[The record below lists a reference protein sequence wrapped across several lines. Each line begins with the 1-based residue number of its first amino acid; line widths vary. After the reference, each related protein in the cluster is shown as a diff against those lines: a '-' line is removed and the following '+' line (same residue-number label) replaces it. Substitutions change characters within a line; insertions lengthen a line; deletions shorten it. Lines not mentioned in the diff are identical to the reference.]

1 MIFSINRHM
10 KKLIYFFLFLAMS
23 TSLFAQK
30 KDALTLYH
38 TANTAYQKQDYA
50 GSIKLYEQLIAD
62 GNVST
67 EVYFNLGNSYFKEGN
82 VPRAIINYERA
93 KKLAPEDED
102 IEFNLKIASLKVVDR
117 IDNVP
122 EVFYKRWIRSMATIF
137 PANTWS
143 IVFVILIWL
152 VFMSAGFYVI
162 SYSTG
167 LKKISFISGIVLTIF
182 TITTY
187 LMSARSYSI
196 SHVEEQAIVI
206 SSSVYVKSS
215 PDEKGNDLF
224 ILHEGTK
231 VEILEPFEGWKKIR
245 IANGTIGWLKLNE
258 IEKI

>member
-1 MIFSINRHM
+1 
-10 KKLIYFFLFLAMS
+10 MS

-162 SYSTG
+162 SSVSYTH
-167 LKKISFISGIVLTIF
+167 LTLP
-182 TITTY
+182 T
-187 LMSARSYSI
+187 S
-196 SHVEEQAIVI
+196 
-206 SSSVYVKSS
+206 
-215 PDEKGNDLF
+215 DL
-224 ILHEGTK
+224 
-231 VEILEPFEGWKKIR
+231 V
-245 IANGTIGWLKLNE
+245 
-258 IEKI
+258 

>member
-1 MIFSINRHM
+1 
-10 KKLIYFFLFLAMS
+10 
-23 TSLFAQK
+23 
-30 KDALTLYH
+30 
-38 TANTAYQKQDYA
+38 
-50 GSIKLYEQLIAD
+50 
-62 GNVST
+62 
-67 EVYFNLGNSYFKEGN
+67 
-82 VPRAIINYERA
+82 
-93 KKLAPEDED
+93 
-102 IEFNLKIASLKVVDR
+102 
-117 IDNVP
+117 
-122 EVFYKRWIRSMATIF
+122 MATIF

-162 SYSTG
+162 SYSSG